1 MRDDFEKPKVVLD
14 CVAHFVP
21 SGGHDI
27 IQPVVDYLLAQFQE
41 TTGNVVP
48 QDSPAVRRLYQE
60 VERSASTRLGH
71 SQIYIQ
77 IESFYRGQDFDQ
89 VITREKY
96 AELTMVSLNDV
107 NIFRA
112 FFKSNLQSLKGKFHS
127 LKINLHFMVIS
138 FVSENRLDFEVLP

>member
-127 LKINLHFMVIS
+127 LKSSQHCCKCASIATQC
-138 FVSENRLDFEVLP
+138 RDFGLIQ